1 MTLPL
6 VMQHPSC
13 LLSASLP
20 DRLVFPHART
30 LHVSLLITGAC
41 PTVKSN
47 MVAREIQGLD
57 ERWSPGCVN
66 ASGISG
72 KQEQELNSPNLGTA
86 F

>member
-20 DRLVFPHART
+20 DRLVFPHAHT
-30 LHVSLLITGAC
+30 LHVSLLIAGVC

-47 MVAREIQGLD
+47 MVAREIVLALMSK
-57 ERWSPGCVN
+57 ERL
-66 ASGISG
+66 ADD
-72 KQEQELNSPNLGTA
+72 KL
-86 F
+86 